1 MRALKPWVPLLGQIA
16 PGYRADL
23 VLWTGDP
30 LELTSWARW
39 TMIEKFETAIAT
51 RPSARFRR
59 AVKFKGSPESE
70 GLITM
75 PDDPHSF
82 ISKESCHGL

>member
-16 PGYRADL
+16 TGYRADL

-30 LELTSWARW
+30 RQLTSWVRW

-51 RPSARFRR
+51 RPSA
-59 AVKFKGSPESE
+59 
-70 GLITM
+70 
-75 PDDPHSF
+75 
-82 ISKESCHGL
+82 

>member
-16 PGYRADL
+16 TGYRADL

-51 RPSARFRR
+51 RPSA
-59 AVKFKGSPESE
+59 
-70 GLITM
+70 
-75 PDDPHSF
+75 
-82 ISKESCHGL
+82 

>member
-1 MRALKPWVPLLGQIA
+1 MRALKPWVPLLGLIA

-51 RPSARFRR
+51 PPSACCRR
-59 AVKFKGSPESE
+59 GVKVKGSPGSE

-75 PDDPHSF
+75 PGDPHSF
-82 ISKESCHGL
+82 TSKESCHGF